1 MNAFKKTF
9 LSLAYFFSVIF
20 AFAGSTFA
28 DSVKDTLEMRLE
40 IAPVFKLSL
49 EMQVDPSA
57 TAYTGTDLV
66 APSQNSVV
74 AGQNLNG
81 VISLGHLLARK
92 QNGNLLP
99 LVSEYKVLMKVH
111 CETNHHRAYVLT
123 QKLDMP
129 LTGVSTHAQFPET
142 AFVCQAALDN
152 ATDLGS
158 ASVAIREET
167 PVRPGALQTIYQSNE
182 TGTSS
187 VGSTLNLWY
196 WISDRQADKAL
207 PTQQSDVYQSTLT
220 ITMLEL

>member
-9 LSLAYFFSVIF
+9 LLLACFFSAIF
-20 AFAGSTFA
+20 AFADSAFA

-40 IAPVFKLSL
+40 IAPLFKLSL
-49 EMQVDPSA
+49 EMQVDPA
-57 TAYTGTDLV
+57 AAAYAGTDLA
-66 APSQNSVV
+66 APSQNSVA

-129 LTGVSTHAQFPET
+129 LAGTSTHALFPET

-152 ATDLGS
+152 AGS
-158 ASVAIREET
+158 LKNGSVSIREET
-167 PVRPGALQTIYQSNE
+167 PVRPGASQTLYQSSEGGTDSLEAFVNVWYWVSDLQTDKVMPAQ
-182 TGTSS
+182 
-187 VGSTLNLWY
+187 
-196 WISDRQADKAL
+196 QADN
-207 PTQQSDVYQSTLT
+207 YQST
-220 ITMLEL
+220 ITVTMVEL